1 MGFGLNANAPV
12 LNLNPDQQTVK
23 HVQLPRARRVEVRV
37 VDVNGVGMAGVE
49 VIPTSLAGRAV
60 EINDHGRRRT
70 DSNGYILRGGFAPL
84 PTDYMITALATETVR
99 RTSQGNGLFLAE
111 TQFTHCPA
119 RALVRLTDPNV
130 TTQVKIVLRKIKT
143 LRGANMSPSGN
154 GITFNQ
160 TEGDFSL
167 GAAGP
172 GIYQVQAAADG
183 YAPCWSDPINT
194 DESQATLISL
204 SQGCMLTGRIINQS
218 GDPVNNARVIPLSWA
233 SDPHPRTQL
242 LFASDKGAAL
252 TADGLFTLSHIP
264 AGMESLKIMHAHYAP
279 KTVRDIDITAGQITD
294 IDGIVLSS
302 GGSIE
307 GFVLDEQDNPLANQP
322 LVFCDAMTGTTNVT
336 SQRWAT
342 VVTDANG
349 FYAVHH
355 LPTQLCYVYQDKL
368 WRMRG
373 VISRAVTPKAGE
385 TVRLDF
391 GGAFK
396 VRGIIEAQNE
406 VLPQRRVTLRPAIR
420 AHFECFT
427 MTDDS
432 GFFALSG
439 IVPGTYQLAY
449 EDQKSAT
456 RWQEVTAV
464 TVVDTDLDLGVLDA
478 ATTPSRT
485 SEVTPAALVSQVP
498 TLRHLIVQLPLL
510 QPRFHWTF
518 MSQADALAGKLT
530 LRITRGQE
538 TTDIIVFEN
547 SRISEGWKAIDS
559 PESPKVGELYFGFQ
573 SIQPY
578 LTAPD
583 DRLDIEFH
591 VTMDLD
597 GIGAM
602 QTGILRAGTYRA
614 QGTYTTL
621 TDEYVVPDMF
631 RALPQETLDKL
642 RKMFEFMASPGD
654 WEPQW
659 ALEITGDNGWLDPEQ
674 RKQVEQL
681 MKKAQDMDSEP

>member
-130 TTQVKIVLRKIKT
+130 TTQVKIVMRKIKT

-183 YAPCWSDPINT
+183 YAPCWSDPINS
-194 DESQATLISL
+194 DENQATLISL

-242 LFASDKGAAL
+242 LFASEKGAAL

-294 IDGIVLSS
+294 IDDIVLSS

-406 VLPQRRVTLRPAIR
+406 VLPQRRVTLRLDFNLSSPISPRRMTGSILNSTSQWTWTASVPCKPASYVQAPTGPRGPIPR
-420 AHFECFT
+420 SPMNTWCLTCLEPCPRRPSTNSERCSSLWPALETGSH
-427 MTDDS
+427 S
-432 GFFALSG
+432 G
-439 IVPGTYQLAY
+439 PW
-449 EDQKSAT
+449 KS
-456 RWQEVTAV
+456 
-464 TVVDTDLDLGVLDA
+464 
-478 ATTPSRT
+478 P
-485 SEVTPAALVSQVP
+485 
-498 TLRHLIVQLPLL
+498 
-510 QPRFHWTF
+510 
-518 MSQADALAGKLT
+518 
-530 LRITRGQE
+530 E
-538 TTDIIVFEN
+538 TTDGSTRSNANRSN
-547 SRISEGWKAIDS
+547 SS
-559 PESPKVGELYFGFQ
+559 
-573 SIQPY
+573 
-578 LTAPD
+578 
-583 DRLDIEFH
+583 
-591 VTMDLD
+591 
-597 GIGAM
+597 
-602 QTGILRAGTYRA
+602 
-614 QGTYTTL
+614 
-621 TDEYVVPDMF
+621 
-631 RALPQETLDKL
+631 
-642 RKMFEFMASPGD
+642 
-654 WEPQW
+654 
-659 ALEITGDNGWLDPEQ
+659 
-674 RKQVEQL
+674 
-681 MKKAQDMDSEP
+681 